1 MRERRSNSR
10 GAGERGFTLIELLV
24 VLVIL
29 GLVAGVAGPRVLQY
43 LDSAKSDTARLQI
56 EELGASLDL
65 FYLDQGRYPTTEEGL
80 RVLVDQP
87 TGMANW
93 NGPYLKKPKLPEDPW
108 GRDYRYRSP
117 GEHGRYDLFTLGAD
131 NAESGTGADQDVTS
145 WQ

>member
-1 MRERRSNSR
+1 MSEKRNNTKHDS
-10 GAGERGFTLIELLV
+10 ERGFTLIELLV

-43 LDSAKSDTARLQI
+43 LDKAKTDTARLQI

-80 RVLVDQP
+80 PVLVEQP
-87 TGMANW
+87 TGMETW
-93 NGPYLKKPKLPEDPW
+93 SGPYLKKPTLPQDPW

-131 NAESGTGADQDVTS
+131 NAEGGTGNDQDVTS

>member
-1 MRERRSNSR
+1 MNEKRSKST
-10 GAGERGFTLIELLV
+10 GLGERGFTLIELLV

-43 LDSAKSDTARLQI
+43 LDKAKTDTARLQV

-65 FYLDQGRYPTTEEGL
+65 FYLDQGRYPSTEEGL
-80 RVLVDQP
+80 RALVEPP
-87 TGMANW
+87 TGMQSW
-93 NGPYLKKPKLPEDPW
+93 NGPYLKKPTLPQDPW

-131 NAESGTGADQDVTS
+131 NAEGGTGNDQDVTS